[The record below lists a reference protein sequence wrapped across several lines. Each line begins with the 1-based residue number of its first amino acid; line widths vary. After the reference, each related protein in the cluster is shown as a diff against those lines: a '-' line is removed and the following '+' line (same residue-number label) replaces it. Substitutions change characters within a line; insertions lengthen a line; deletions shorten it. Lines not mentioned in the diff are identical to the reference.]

1 MCCLER
7 CPAIGAS
14 DLVCLGR
21 NQAAP
26 RRTVGAVQPFL
37 GTNVPRR
44 VDWNDGLMRLM
55 CVFFFGGVCFL
66 DNTCVL
72 FGRGQCGKD
81 VVLKSRMLREGCR
94 GKS

>member
-55 CVFFFGGVCFL
+55 CVFFWGGFVFWTTL
-66 DNTCVL
+66 VFYL
-72 FGRGQCGKD
+72 ARAS
-81 VVLKSRMLREGCR
+81 VERMWYLSHEC
-94 GKS
+94 